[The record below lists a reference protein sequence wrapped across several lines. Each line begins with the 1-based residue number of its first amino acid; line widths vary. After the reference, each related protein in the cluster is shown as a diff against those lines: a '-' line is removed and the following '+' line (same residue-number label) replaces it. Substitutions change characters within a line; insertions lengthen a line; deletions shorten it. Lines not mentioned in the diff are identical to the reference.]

1 MGRVAARFALAVA
14 LVAPT
19 ISAPARSD
27 DTPVVLKAVV
37 DDDDDDGDGVPDG
50 RQDTDVPP
58 ADLVRLPGAGST
70 PVRVRA
76 VVPEGA
82 VRVLVDRKPIPVGTS
97 VAADRI
103 RLQALAPG
111 RHTVHL
117 GSMRVEVRA
126 VRITAF
132 DGQFRQVDLTTSH
145 ASFQRT
151 PPDRLDDIAQ
161 RIGDPDALRYV
172 VVGHPEDLPDH
183 LRIESR
189 TERALP
195 VDLLRKAKTVRIA
208 CPLPVPAPLACRSTW
223 PIRVVGDLVDQGHPL
238 VVDRSVRGALGGGL
252 ILRAGSVAQQIRI
265 GGPRHTRHGPMRRFR
280 GKLRL
285 TVMRTWPDGAPSL
298 GGMDAAALAAA
309 REQLDGTNT
318 LWQQCG
324 FSFGSVDQ
332 ADIRIEDPPPPF
344 LVAVGCDLGLPSS
357 GGRIRLT
364 IDGSEVSLLVPPGLT
379 PAHVARKLAREI
391 QAIDY
396 RVLRSSNARIGPG
409 SYPVVDLMV
418 RRASDRPAR
427 IAVPGGGPASTDPT
441 MPVCVGRVDLAR
453 GLKHFLDVDSMAGTV
468 QERTLL
474 KWIDDRDPGTLDSVF
489 IPAFGGGG
497 GRIGES
503 FIGTDRSSLRNLV
516 IVDRAGV
523 AAWKA
528 SHTLAHEVGHV
539 LLDVPG
545 HPDDYGVDQPT
556 LLMDS
561 DAAIASAFGPRRITV
576 AECERAW
583 RQSGPKA
590 PVVLLEPWPLGPLSK

>member
-1 MGRVAARFALAVA
+1 MGMGRVALGFALATA
-14 LVAPT
+14 LLAQSLPTSAVEAP
-19 ISAPARSD
+19 I
-27 DTPVVLKAVV
+27 VVHAVV
-37 DDDDDDGDGVPDG
+37 DDDDDDGNGVPDA
-50 RQDTDVPP
+50 RQPGEVPQ
-58 ADLVRLPGAGST
+58 ADLVSLPAVSSPSLRLRSVSPQ
-70 PVRVRA
+70 
-76 VVPEGA
+76 GA
-82 VRVLVDRKPIPVGTS
+82 VRVLVNRKPLAIGAS
-97 VAADRI
+97 ARADRI
-103 RLQALAPG
+103 RLQATKPG
-111 RHTVHL
+111 RHTVDL
-117 GSMRVEVRA
+117 GSLRVEVHA
-126 VRITAF
+126 IRIIAF
-132 DGQFRQVDLTTSH
+132 DGQFRPVDLTTSH

-151 PPDRLDDIAQ
+151 PPDRLDDISQ
-161 RIGDPDALRYV
+161 RITDPDALRYV
-172 VVGHPEDLPDH
+172 VVGHPQDLPDH

-189 TERALP
+189 TEQGLP
-195 VDLLRKAKTVRIA
+195 VDLLRKAKTVSIV
-208 CPLPVPAPLACRSTW
+208 CPTSVPKSLACRSTW

-238 VVDRSVRGALGGGL
+238 VVERSVRGALGGGL
-252 ILRAGSVAQQIRI
+252 LLRAGPVAQQIRV

-285 TVMRTWPDGAPSL
+285 TVMRTWPRGAPSL
-298 GGMDAAALAAA
+298 GGRDAVALTAAH
-309 REQLDGTNT
+309 EQFEGTNT

-324 FSFGSVDQ
+324 ISFGPIEDATV
-332 ADIRIEDPPPPF
+332 RIEDPPPPF

-357 GGRIRLT
+357 GGQIRLS
-364 IDGSEVSLLVPPGLT
+364 IDGNDMTMQVPPGLT
-379 PAHVARKLAREI
+379 PAHVARKLSRTIESM
-391 QAIDY
+391 DY

-418 RRASDRPAR
+418 RRGPNRPSR
-427 IAVPGGGPASTDPT
+427 ITVPNDGPASTDPT
-441 MPVCVGRVDLAR
+441 MPVCIGRVDLAR

-474 KWIDDRDPGTLDSVF
+474 KWIDDRDPSTLDAVF

-561 DAAIASAFGPRRITV
+561 DAAIASAFGPRRITI

-583 RQSGPKA
+583 RQSGPNA
-590 PVVLLEPWPLGPLSK
+590 PVVMLEPWPLQPLPK